1 MNVDINAF
9 YVIVFTYFIKAKIVA
24 DYFHFARYACNAVN
38 KIRISVQDN
47 LLRKGRI
54 YFKHSKKLL
63 LLRKCNLNY
72 DEQYEKL
79 TYILNNYSENI
90 RTAYREK
97 EELLDIIYSSGNSD
111 LKINKLSNWIKYN
124 LESNIPELQECAKTC
139 QHWHCEIKDSPEVP
153 YSNSTT
159 EGFNNKIKVLK
170 RISFGVRNFTNSKA
184 KIMLLNHG

>member
-1 MNVDINAF
+1 M
-9 YVIVFTYFIKAKIVA
+9 IVFTYFRKAKIVA
-24 DYFHFARYACNAVN
+24 DYFYFARY
-38 KIRISVQDN
+38 
-47 LLRKGRI
+47 
-54 YFKHSKKLL
+54 
-63 LLRKCNLNY
+63 
-72 DEQYEKL
+72 
-79 TYILNNYSENI
+79 
-90 RTAYREK
+90 AYREK
-97 EELLDIIYSSGNSD
+97 EELLDIIHSSKNSD

-139 QHWHCEIKDSPEVP
+139 QHWHREIKDSPEVP